1 MSTPLPQL
9 SRYEVLG
16 RLATGGMAEVWL
28 ARALGVAG
36 FEKLVVVKTIL
47 PNLANDPSFV
57 TMFVNEGRLAA
68 RLNHPNCVQI
78 FDLGHENGV
87 LYLAMEYIEGFSL
100 SRLLKR
106 AKEKN
111 LPPGDKILA
120 RIAMDAASGL
130 DYAHRLTDRDGT
142 HLALVHRDVSPD
154 NLLVSLSGQTRLVD
168 FGIAKAATPTLLASA
183 TTAGTVKGKHGF
195 IAPEYLLGNP
205 IDGRADLFALGV
217 VMYRALT
224 RKRPFN
230 GVNEAAVS
238 MAVIQDKP
246 VAPHEL
252 APEVGVALSSV
263 VMMALEKDPNVR
275 FESARAMRQA
285 IETAVGRP
293 ADQEEVGD
301 YMQKLWPPGD
311 PERTALSE
319 LASGTS
325 EERSGPALRS
335 VVSGTWAGQSA
346 TGGGMVV
353 HATPP
358 TAEELTKALLQPT
371 ARRSR
376 EGLPAVQVQAAGG
389 PLLSTPS
396 PVPQPLPSA
405 AVAPMVSF
413 DSPPPQK
420 APKGKSSLGL
430 IIVAMLVIGVGGG
443 VGWQVWKMKQQ
454 SAVIVLPPP
463 ANDTPPVPVA
473 GANEGTLV
481 FEGLPIVAHVF
492 DGKDDLGA
500 TPLTLKRPAG
510 ALTLRLVNRAAGL
523 EQTLKLNL
531 EAGATTTI
539 NTLARGALVVKADPW
554 AYVKVDG
561 KSYGQTPVTVKG
573 LFEGPHSVE
582 LNNVGL
588 NETRKRTVKIQG
600 GESKTLSVNLLEEEE

>member
-1 MSTPLPQL
+1 MSTPLPRL
-9 SRYEVLG
+9 TRYEVLG

-28 ARALGVAG
+28 ARALGIAG

-100 SRLLKR
+100 SRMLKR

-111 LPPGDKILA
+111 LPPGEKIIA

-130 DYAHRLTDRDGT
+130 DYAHRLCDRDGT
-142 HLALVHRDVSPD
+142 HLGLVHRDVSPD

-168 FGIAKAATPTLLASA
+168 FGIAKAATPALLASA

-224 RKRPFN
+224 RKRPFS
-230 GVNEAAVS
+230 GPNEAAVS
-238 MAVIQDKP
+238 LAVIQERP
-246 VAPHEL
+246 VPPHEVTN
-252 APEVGVALSSV
+252 EVSVALSNV
-263 VMMALEKDPNVR
+263 VMMALEKNPDTR
-275 FESARAMRQA
+275 FESARALRQA
-285 IETAVGRP
+285 VEAAVGRA
-293 ADQEEVGD
+293 ADPEEVGD

-319 LASGTS
+319 LASGAS

-335 VVSGTWAGQSA
+335 VVSGTWAGQSVSA
-346 TGGGMVV
+346 TGGGVVV
-353 HATPP
+353 HSTPP
-358 TAEELTKALLQPT
+358 TVEEQTRALLQPT

-376 EGLPAVQVQAAGG
+376 DALPVVQVSEP
-389 PLLSTPS
+389 PLLQQPA
-396 PVPQPLPSA
+396 PLPSA
-405 AVAPMVSF
+405 AIAPNLSF
-413 DSPPPQK
+413 DSPPPQ
-420 APKGKSSLGL
+420 PKPAGAKRGPGL
-430 IIVAMLVIGVGGG
+430 WLVIVGMLVIGVGGG
-443 VGWQVWKMKQQ
+443 VGYQVWKLSQQ
-454 SAVIVLPPP
+454 PVIVLPTNTTNSDGPGK
-463 ANDTPPVPVA
+463 AAA
-473 GANEGTLV
+473 GEATIV

-492 DGKDDLGA
+492 EGKDDLGA

-510 ALTLRLVNRAAGL
+510 ALTLRLINKAAGL
-523 EQTLKLNL
+523 EQTVKLNL

-539 NTLARGALVVKADPW
+539 NTLSRGTLVVKADPW

-561 KSYGQTPVTVKG
+561 KTYGQTPVTVKG
-573 LFEGPHSVE
+573 LFEGPHFVE

-588 NETRKRTVKIQG
+588 NETRKRTVKIVG

>member
-111 LPPGDKILA
+111 LPPGEKILA

-142 HLALVHRDVSPD
+142 QLHLVHRDVSPD

-238 MAVIQDKP
+238 LAVIQDRP

-252 APEVGVALSSV
+252 APEVSAALSSV
-263 VMMALEKDPNVR
+263 VMMALEKDPNTR

-285 IETAVGRP
+285 IEVAVGRP

-301 YMQKLWPPGD
+301 YMQQLWPPGD
-311 PERTALSE
+311 AERTALSE
-319 LASGTS
+319 LASGAS

-335 VVSGTWAGQSA
+335 VVSGTWAGQGSPTA
-346 TGGGMVV
+346 TGGGVVV

-376 EGLPAVQVQAAGG
+376 DGLPAVQVTGG

-396 PVPQPLPSA
+396 PAPQPLPAA

-413 DSPPPQK
+413 DSPPPQPT
-420 APKGKSSLGL
+420 PKGKSSLGL
-430 IIVAMLVIGVGGG
+430 IVVGMLVVGVGSG
-443 VGWQVWKMKQQ
+443 VGWQVWKMKQP
-454 SAVIVLPPP
+454 SVIVLPPP
-463 ANDTPPVPVA
+463 TNDTPPA
-473 GANEGTLV
+473 GATEGTLV

-510 ALTLRLVNRAAGL
+510 ALTLRLVNKAAGL
-523 EQTLKLNL
+523 DQTLKLNV

-539 NTLARGALVVKADPW
+539 NTLARGTLVVKADPW

-573 LFEGPHSVE
+573 LFEGPHFVE

-588 NETRKRTVKIQG
+588 NETRKRTVKVQG
-600 GESKTLSVNLLEEEE
+600 GETKSLSVNLLEEEDE